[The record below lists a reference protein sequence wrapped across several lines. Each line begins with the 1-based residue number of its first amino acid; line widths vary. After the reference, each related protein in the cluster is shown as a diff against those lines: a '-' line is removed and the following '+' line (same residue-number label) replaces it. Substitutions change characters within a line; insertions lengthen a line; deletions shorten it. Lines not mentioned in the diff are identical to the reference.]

1 MKRGYIQVYTG
12 NGKGKTTAA
21 IGLAARA
28 LGAGLSVCFVQ
39 FIKGSEY
46 SEIRT
51 LKKLGVP
58 IHQFGRGRFI
68 MGKPSDQD
76 KELAVQGLAEVRD
89 LVTGGGFDLIVL
101 DEVNVALDLGV
112 LEVADVLDILRSKPD
127 GLEIVCTGR
136 NAPKELMEAADLV
149 TEMRE
154 VKHYY
159 NAGVPGRKGIES

>member
-1 MKRGYIQVYTG
+1 
-12 NGKGKTTAA
+12 
-21 IGLAARA
+21 
-28 LGAGLSVCFVQ
+28 
-39 FIKGSEY
+39 
-46 SEIRT
+46 
-51 LKKLGVP
+51 
-58 IHQFGRGRFI
+58 

-112 LEVADVLDILRSKPD
+112 LEVADVLDILRAKPD